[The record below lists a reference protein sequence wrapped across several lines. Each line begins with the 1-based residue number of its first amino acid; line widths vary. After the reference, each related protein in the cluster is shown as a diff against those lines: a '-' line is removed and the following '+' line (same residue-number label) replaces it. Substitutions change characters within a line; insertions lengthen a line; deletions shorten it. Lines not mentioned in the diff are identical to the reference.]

1 MIKVKN
7 IWENGKTETEWE
19 NGTYLPDKYTFQP
32 GEAANPA
39 EFKVVEVFCNEVFY
53 TLLQCFSALHWS
65 SLSHEGFGRQIFSW

>member
-32 GEAANPA
+32 GEVANPA
-39 EFKVVEVFCNEVFY
+39 EFKVVEVF
-53 TLLQCFSALHWS
+53 
-65 SLSHEGFGRQIFSW
+65 